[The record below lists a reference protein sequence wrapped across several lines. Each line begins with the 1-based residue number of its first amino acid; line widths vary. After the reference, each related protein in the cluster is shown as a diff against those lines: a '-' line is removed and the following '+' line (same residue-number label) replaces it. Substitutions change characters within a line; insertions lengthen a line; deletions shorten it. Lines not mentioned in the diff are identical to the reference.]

1 MSKKIL
7 IVDDDKEIRTYLNDL
22 FSDNGY
28 ETVTADDGKV
38 AIEVAE
44 TEKPDLITLDLEMPG
59 EWGPRFYRKLTQN
72 EELKRTPVI
81 VISGLNANKYAIP
94 KAVAIL
100 TKPFDTDQLL
110 SLVKETI
117 GQRSEIYQIGR
128 PVRGDWPADFN
139 LKGRTARVYAFA
151 TEGDR
156 LSVKF
161 YPR

>member
-94 KAVAIL
+94 KAVATL

-117 GQRSEIYQIGR
+117 G
-128 PVRGDWPADFN
+128 
-139 LKGRTARVYAFA
+139 
-151 TEGDR
+151 
-156 LSVKF
+156 
-161 YPR
+161 